1 MSPVLVL
8 CVIFAY
14 FALLFVVSYVAGRKA
29 DSAGFY
35 TGNRNSHWFVVAMST
50 IGAAMSGVTFVSVP
64 GMVGTSGWGYMQM
77 VLGFTVGQLVLAYGL
92 VPLYY
97 KHNLTSIYQYLQ
109 QRLGMHSYRTGA
121 WFFFISKMLG
131 ASVRLFIVTEVLQL
145 LVFAPLGVPYWANAV
160 FAVGIAYL
168 CTFRGGVKS
177 LVWTDLLKTICM
189 IGSVGLCIWFILRAL
204 PEGFCSSP
212 PPNPLPAKFT
222 PLRVAC
228 GDPERGAG
236 EFVNT
241 ASSLP
246 RMFYFDDP
254 KSGNYFWKQFVAG
267 IVLLIGTTGID
278 QDMMQ
283 RTLSCRNYRDS
294 QKNILLGAGMQV
306 VVIGLFLFLGY
317 LLYAYADT
325 MEIALPANPDD
336 VFPYLA
342 TGGYFPTIV
351 GVLFIIG
358 FIASAYSSACGAL
371 TALTTS
377 FSVDIVGNLKI
388 CKFVNL
394 KICKSRLIGT
404 SSENLKIN
412 KLGIVHFSMA
422 TVMAGCIM
430 VIHLLNND
438 SVIQTVFLVASYTYG
453 PLLGMFAFGILTK
466 WQVRDRWIPLIAIA
480 APMITYIIDIHS
492 AAWFNGYVFSHERLL
507 LNAALTFAGMMVIR
521 SREQGTKSPNENKQK
536 QLLEQRQ

>member
-1 MSPVLVL
+1 
-8 CVIFAY
+8 
-14 FALLFVVSYVAGRKA
+14 
-29 DSAGFY
+29 
-35 TGNRNSHWFVVAMST
+35 
-50 IGAAMSGVTFVSVP
+50 MSGVTFVSVP

-145 LVFAPLGVPYWANAV
+145 LVFAPLGVPYWANAL

-189 IGSVGLCIWFILRAL
+189 VGSVGLCIWFILRAL
-204 PEGFCSSP
+204 PEGFVTATDSMVR
-212 PPNPLPAKFT
+212 LPT
-222 PLRVAC
+222 CR
-228 GDPERGAG
+228 D
-236 EFVNT
+236 NT
-241 ASSLP
+241 SDRTSLLP

-254 KSGNYFWKQFVAG
+254 KDGNYFWKQFVAG

-325 MEIALPANPDD
+325 MHIALPTNPDD

-342 TGGYFPTIV
+342 TGGYFPMIV

-388 CKFVNL
+388 S
-394 KICKSRLIGT
+394 KSY
-404 SSENLKIN
+404 N
-412 KLGIVHFSMA
+412 KLGIVHFCMA
-422 TVMAGCIM
+422 AVMAGCIM

-453 PLLGMFAFGILTK
+453 PLLGMFAFGMLTK
-466 WQVRDRWIPLIAIA
+466 WQVRDRWIPLIAIV
-480 APMITYIIDIHS
+480 APVITYIIDIHS
-492 AAWFNGYVFSHERLL
+492 AVWFNGYVFSHERLL
-507 LNAALTFAGMMVIR
+507 LNAVLTFVGMMAIIR
-521 SREQGTKSPNENKQK
+521 NKNEQ
-536 QLLEQRQ
+536 

>member
-8 CVIFAY
+8 TIIFAY

-35 TGNRNSHWFVVAMST
+35 TGNRSNHWLLVAMST

-64 GMVGTSGWGYMQM
+64 GMVGTSGWCYMQM

-177 LVWTDLLKTICM
+177 VVWTDLLKTICM

-204 PEGFCSSP
+204 PEGFCSASMGQGS
-212 PPNPLPAKFT
+212 L
-222 PLRVAC
+222 
-228 GDPERGAG
+228 GISAG
-236 EFVNT
+236 ETPAPPV
-241 ASSLP
+241 LP

-254 KSGNYFWKQFVAG
+254 KDGNYFWKQFVAG

-294 QKNILLGAGMQV
+294 QKNILLGAGTQV

-317 LLYAYADT
+317 LLYAYADK

-342 TGGYFPTIV
+342 TGSYFPTIV

-377 FSVDIVGNLKI
+377 FSVDIVGDFSGQWLVVSGQEHQAKHTLSKRI
-388 CKFVNL
+388 
-394 KICKSRLIGT
+394 SRLRA
-404 SSENLKIN
+404 N

-422 TVMAGCIM
+422 AVMAGCIM

-480 APMITYIIDIHS
+480 APVITYIIDIHS

-507 LNAALTFAGMMVIR
+507 LNAALTFIGLIAL
-521 SREQGTKSPNENKQK
+521 KK
-536 QLLEQRQ
+536 

>member
-8 CVIFAY
+8 TIIFAY
-14 FALLFVVSYVAGRKA
+14 FALLFAVSYVAGRKA

-35 TGNRNSHWFVVAMST
+35 TGNRSNHWLLVAMST

-177 LVWTDLLKTICM
+177 VVWTDLQKTICM

-204 PEGFCSSP
+204 PEGFVTATDSMVR
-212 PPNPLPAKFT
+212 LPT
-222 PLRVAC
+222 CR
-228 GDPERGAG
+228 D
-236 EFVNT
+236 NT
-241 ASSLP
+241 SDRTSLLP

-254 KSGNYFWKQFVAG
+254 KDGNYFWKQFVAG

-317 LLYAYADT
+317 LLYAYADK

-377 FSVDIVGNLKI
+377 FSVDIVGDPPLPSLKPPH
-388 CKFVNL
+388 CALLV
-394 KICKSRLIGT
+394 GT
-404 SSENLKIN
+404 PEREGEN
-412 KLGIVHFSMA
+412 KLPPSTKILFIRRVRDNVLGRSVIHFSMA
-422 TVMAGCIM
+422 AVMAGCIM

-480 APMITYIIDIHS
+480 APVITYIIDIHS

-507 LNAALTFAGMMVIR
+507 LNAALTFIGLIAL
-521 SREQGTKSPNENKQK
+521 KK
-536 QLLEQRQ
+536 